1 MNARGTAHLSCS
13 IAASLLPLGLRCED
27 EVGWPRWK
35 RSVPSNVVDGA
46 SEGEGTSVVAAPRA
60 LCAECMATVEGQGW
74 CGWVSERVGVVYFNC
89 WGLGGGNKG
98 LVLAI
103 RNKLKRRL
111 EIGRQN
117 NNFSPFCL
125 EQRCSPQVKRVVN
138 AGEWIILTVGV
149 GMGEQRVSLVDW
161 K

>member
-1 MNARGTAHLSCS
+1 
-13 IAASLLPLGLRCED
+13 
-27 EVGWPRWK
+27 
-35 RSVPSNVVDGA
+35 
-46 SEGEGTSVVAAPRA
+46 
-60 LCAECMATVEGQGW
+60 
-74 CGWVSERVGVVYFNC
+74 VGVVYFNC

-103 RNKLKRRL
+103 RNKLTRRL

-117 NNFSPFCL
+117 GNFSPFCL